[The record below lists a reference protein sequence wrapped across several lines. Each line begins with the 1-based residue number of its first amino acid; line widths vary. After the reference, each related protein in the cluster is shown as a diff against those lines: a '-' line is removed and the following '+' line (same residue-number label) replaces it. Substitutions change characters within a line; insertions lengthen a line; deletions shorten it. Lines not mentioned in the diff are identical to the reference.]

1 MAAADARTPTA
12 AGRIDFAAV
21 DGDLSAGAIIA
32 AADARSTYVAGR
44 IDRATFN
51 ADCSAGATVAAADA
65 RSIIAAGRSDL
76 ATFDGDCSAAA
87 LIAAADTR
95 ATPATGCIHFAAVN
109 NNRSTGDT
117 IAAADA
123 RASIATGCSDFAA
136 VDGDCSAA
144 AGPAAADA
152 GASLAAGRIDFAA
165 VDGDCSAA
173 ATVAAADAGVVG
185 IHILN
190 DQRAHRTAGGL
201 GVDGEAVAIPHFNA
215 AVDGEGAA
223 VGQNQVHIAVD
234 GDTLADGD
242 VALRYIPAAVCTI
255 PLLICTR
262 YFCCIRTAFLLS
274 VLIKVEYISRP
285 RCAEQHG
292 PKRCALAGAGVQT
305 AHRAIRIYVAL
316 CAEGNAGALLLRAR
330 SDGQLSAF
338 PAVRKD
344 SWQRRCRHAQCRY
357 QCEYFLFH
365 L

>member
-21 DGDLSAGAIIA
+21 DGDLSAAAIPA
-32 AADARSTYVAGR
+32 AADASSIFAAGR

-65 RSIIAAGRSDL
+65 RSIIAAGRSDC
-76 ATFDGDCSAAA
+76 AMADGDCAAGA
-87 LIAAADTR
+87 IIAAADARSTYVAVR
-95 ATPATGCIHFAAVN
+95 IDFAAVD
-109 NNRSTGDT
+109 GDLSAAA
-117 IAAADA
+117 IMAAADA
-123 RASIATGCSDFAA
+123 RASIDTGCSDFAA

-152 GASLAAGRIDFAA
+152 RATPATGCIDFAA

-201 GVDGEAVAIPHFNA
+201 GVDGEAGAIPHSDA
-215 AVDGEGAA
+215 AVDGEGTA
-223 VGQNQVHIAVD
+223 VGQNQVHLSAD
-234 GDTLADGD
+234 GDTLRSILAADGD
-242 VALRYIPAAVCTI
+242 VALRYIPAAI
-255 PLLICTR
+255 PLGIA
-262 YFCCIRTAFLLS
+262 FCNLYGIGCSLLNA
-274 VLIKVEYISRP
+274 VLIEVEYISRP

-357 QCEYFLFH
+357 QCE
-365 L
+365 